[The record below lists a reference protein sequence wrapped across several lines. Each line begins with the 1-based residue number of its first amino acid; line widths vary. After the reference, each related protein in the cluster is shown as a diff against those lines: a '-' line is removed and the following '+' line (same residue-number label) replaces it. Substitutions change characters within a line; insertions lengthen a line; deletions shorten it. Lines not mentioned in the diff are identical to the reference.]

1 MIMVWFAVMVGER
14 RVPHF
19 NRYHLP
25 HLPFSKPSHGSLKQ
39 ESVCMCKSVEV
50 SQHLASQAF
59 ARVSS

>member
-1 MIMVWFAVMVGER
+1 MIIIWFAVMVGER

-39 ESVCMCKSVEV
+39 KSVCMWKSVGV
-50 SQHLASQAF
+50 SQYLASQAF
-59 ARVSS
+59 TRVSS